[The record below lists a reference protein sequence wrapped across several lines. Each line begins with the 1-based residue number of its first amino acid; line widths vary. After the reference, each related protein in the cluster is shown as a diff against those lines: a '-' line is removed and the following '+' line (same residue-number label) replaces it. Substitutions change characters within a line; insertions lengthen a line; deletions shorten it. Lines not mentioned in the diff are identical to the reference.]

1 MLLPLDEAPVHVH
14 RFAARAPCD
23 SKGSDCQ
30 CGIHR
35 AEAASALRSR
45 KTERAAKEKPT
56 PISQFFLAPAVP
68 WHPNSPPRPGEAPH
82 RAPSAR
88 KSVIR
93 LHRKLP
99 SAPLRA
105 PRRFRN
111 PKIGQ
116 QLGAQPTPRYRWR
129 YRWRFRRCFSRSTRL
144 PFTSTPSP
152 PAPLAI
158 RKAPSASVESIQ
170 PRPPQPC
177 EVGRPKGRRRKNRRQ
192 SHTFFLAPAA
202 PGPPNP
208 PATPWGGSPPRPLC
222 QKICYS
228 DCTKN
233 CPLRPLRAPRR
244 FRNPKIGQ
252 PATPRFRVMIEALL
266 EALLEGVIDPWPPF
280 GPAKVGRPKGRRRK
294 SRRQSHNFFL
304 APAAHVF

>member
-56 PISQFFLAPAVP
+56 PISQFFLAPAAP
-68 WHPNSPPRPGEAPH
+68 GTPTRRHALGRLPTAPPLPENLLL
-82 RAPSAR
+82 
-88 KSVIR
+88 R

-116 QLGAQPTPRYRWR
+116 PAKPQLRGMNKARLKG
-129 YRWRFRRCFSRSTRL
+129 RFYG
-144 PFTSTPSP
+144 
-152 PAPLAI
+152 
-158 RKAPSASVESIQ
+158 SVE
-170 PRPPQPC
+170 P
-177 EVGRPKGRRRKNRRQ
+177 
-192 SHTFFLAPAA
+192 
-202 PGPPNP
+202 
-208 PATPWGGSPPRPLC
+208 
-222 QKICYS
+222 
-228 DCTKN
+228 
-233 CPLRPLRAPRR
+233 
-244 FRNPKIGQ
+244 
-252 PATPRFRVMIEALL
+252 
-266 EALLEGVIDPWPPF
+266 
-280 GPAKVGRPKGRRRK
+280 
-294 SRRQSHNFFL
+294 
-304 APAAHVF
+304 